1 MFRFLVPLLAVA
13 AACVSP
19 KGEGPVESTGFLPA
33 SGLDQARPADI
44 AVAPVRV
51 TLLDGGQA
59 PADAVREAL
68 YLGLI
73 DRLYSP
79 LPLAWVDGGG
89 DCDAVLQVRILE
101 WDPSMLNYD
110 GTIMARAEARLVAAG
125 GSLWAV
131 ELTRRL
137 NRNTSGPMRDDPA
150 KAEVSS
156 AQHLASEILALLP
169 ERNPQRE

>member
-1 MFRFLVPLLAVA
+1 
-13 AACVSP
+13 
-19 KGEGPVESTGFLPA
+19 
-33 SGLDQARPADI
+33 
-44 AVAPVRV
+44 
-51 TLLDGGQA
+51 
-59 PADAVREAL
+59 
-68 YLGLI
+68 
-73 DRLYSP
+73 
-79 LPLAWVDGGG
+79 
-89 DCDAVLQVRILE
+89 
-101 WDPSMLNYD
+101 
-110 GTIMARAEARLVAAG
+110 MARAEARLVAAG